1 MYAKAVEESSQIVF
15 AMIDLDN
22 FKRLNDQYGHQEG
35 DKCLIEFAEL
45 LRSVIGELGYIYR
58 YGGDEFSLLFIGI
71 ELEVVESILIEV
83 ITRAQTFYNL
93 AEVINMSASVGGI
106 FVEDASRMDVSLNAF
121 INYADNAL
129 YIAKNEGKN
138 QFKKV
143 IL

>member
-1 MYAKAVEESSQIVF
+1 M
-15 AMIDLDN
+15 
-22 FKRLNDQYGHQEG
+22 
-35 DKCLIEFAEL
+35 
-45 LRSVIGELGYIYR
+45 
-58 YGGDEFSLLFIGI
+58 FIGI